1 MAFCQGY
8 TKKLTGC
15 GTVTNKQA
23 RLNSTTNQ
31 TTKMNA
37 NNNDWTTVRN
47 GGNPKTNGAFGSR
60 ASNETRSMPSAF
72 SGRQAAASPAA
83 ERYREYNRM
92 NAEAEAALASKA
104 AREKRERDEKARTA
118 ERDALALTSETS
130 YPSLGGGAAAAKRST
145 MNYGRVVAERAALDK
160 LEAEA
165 RELAAAAAATTS
177 SFDWA
182 PTGLSLGAAKR
193 RALIGTR
200 CFDDGPEDYDGPE
213 EDYGDNDVVS
223 DDEEEDAPPAEGD
236 GEYNADLGARR
247 RRGDKNSLY

>member
-1 MAFCQGY
+1 
-8 TKKLTGC
+8 
-15 GTVTNKQA
+15 
-23 RLNSTTNQ
+23 
-31 TTKMNA
+31 MNA
-37 NNNDWTTVRN
+37 NNNDWTTVRS
-47 GGNPKTNGAFGSR
+47 GGNPKTNSAFGSR
-60 ASNETRSMPSAF
+60 TSNESRSMPSAF
-72 SGRQAAASPAA
+72 SGRQTAASPAA

-104 AREKRERDEKARTA
+104 AREKREAAERERAA
-118 ERDALALTSETS
+118 ERDALALTSEAS
-130 YPSLGGGAAAAKRST
+130 YPSLGGGAAAKPST

-165 RELAAAAAATTS
+165 REMAAAASTS

-213 EDYGDNDVVS
+213 EDYGDNDIVS
-223 DDEEEDAPPAEGD
+223 DDEEEDAPPAEGE
-236 GEYNADLGARR
+236 GEYNADLAKTR

>member
-1 MAFCQGY
+1 
-8 TKKLTGC
+8 
-15 GTVTNKQA
+15 
-23 RLNSTTNQ
+23 
-31 TTKMNA
+31 MNA
-37 NNNDWTTVRN
+37 NNNDWTTVR
-47 GGNPKTNGAFGSR
+47 GGNPKTNSAFGSR
-60 ASNETRSMPSAF
+60 TNNESRSMPSAF
-72 SGRQAAASPAA
+72 GGGRQAAASPAA

-104 AREKRERDEKARTA
+104 AREKRETAERERAA

-130 YPSLGGGAAAAKRST
+130 YPSLGGGAAAAKPT
-145 MNYGRVVAERAALDK
+145 TKPVMNYGRVVAERAALDK

-165 RELAAAAAATTS
+165 RELAAAAAATSS

-213 EDYGDNDVVS
+213 EDFGDNDVGNDS
-223 DDEEEDAPPAEGD
+223 DYEDEAPPEDDTA
-236 GEYNADLGARR
+236 GEFNADLGATR